1 VKYGRKTRQPGT
13 LSEETSIIIIGGI
26 KCFQKPK
33 SPAVSMLLLSLYL
46 RLLPNQNTCRT
57 GGAQKDGLLIFLSLS
72 FERKVSPIPARHLLT
87 VM

>member
-1 VKYGRKTRQPGT
+1 MGRKTRQPET
-13 LSEETSIIIIGGI
+13 LSEETTKIIIGGI

-33 SPAVSMLLLSLYL
+33 SPVVSMLLVSLYL

-72 FERKVSPIPARHLLT
+72 FARKVSSITARYLLM

>member
-1 VKYGRKTRQPGT
+1 MGRKTRQLGT
-13 LSEETSIIIIGGI
+13 LTEIIGGI

-33 SPAVSMLLLSLYL
+33 SPAVSMLLASLYL
-46 RLLPNQNTCRT
+46 RLLPNQNICRT

-72 FERKVSPIPARHLLT
+72 FARKVFSITARHLLM